1 VKRDLKDWCIT
12 KELVLD
18 RKVEASNSCAITLIF
33 DSFLLLPFVTFFFL
47 SLFRFFDLACYCL
60 FSFFYLVF
68 LSPFVFSLFFD
79 LVLYLF
85 FFAHVVSSLAYPNLL
100 GNKMIGCCCCCW
112 AGLYLGVKQELIE
125 KGVQTIKV
133 AMQIL
138 EKKQPTP
145 APRPMLMDG
154 EASDDDQDNGEDQVD
169 HPRA

>member
-1 VKRDLKDWCIT
+1 ML
-12 KELVLD
+12 L
-18 RKVEASNSCAITLIF
+18 
-33 DSFLLLPFVTFFFL
+33 SFLLFLFDFFIALCFLLIFRPCFVPVFFT
-47 SLFRFFDLACYCL
+47 
-60 FSFFYLVF
+60 
-68 LSPFVFSLFFD
+68 
-79 LVLYLF
+79 
-85 FFAHVVSSLAYPNLL
+85 HVVSSLAYPNLL
-100 GNKMIGCCCCCW
+100 GNKRIDCCCCW

-145 APRPMLMDG
+145 APKPMLMDG